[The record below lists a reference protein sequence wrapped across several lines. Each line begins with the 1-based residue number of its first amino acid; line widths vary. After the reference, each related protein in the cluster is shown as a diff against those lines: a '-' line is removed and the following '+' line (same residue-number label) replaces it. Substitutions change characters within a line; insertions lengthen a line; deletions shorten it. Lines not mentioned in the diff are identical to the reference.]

1 MGDIMRFLS
10 PNLIKVNMQAESRDE
25 AVRELAELLF
35 QERVLKDKERYI
47 QDVFWSGRPRFPQ
60 IWKMGWLYPTV
71 SRKRC

>member
-35 QERVLKDKERYI
+35 QENGIFRMC
-47 QDVFWSGRPRFPQ
+47 WSGRPRFPQ